1 MLISTPLAL
10 ASVTAAVSIAAHRK
24 PKPVRLVD
32 TLIDDELKNESKTVA
47 TLLKGQNDRH
57 IANLPAL
64 WVGAG
69 RGCIEKLIA
78 PYVDQTRRLQLTE
91 IRTDEEILETSEPEQ
106 EAKRT
111 FVLAS
116 CGTLLAI
123 GGSLLYVP
131 LYVPSMLIMAYLFK
145 ETFKDAYK
153 AFVEERRMGID
164 MIVAIELPGAI
175 LSGFMVAG
183 TFGIWY
189 SKLMRWLLTKTENH
203 SRKSLVNLFGQQP
216 RLVWVLVDLPSGE
229 GQQEVEIPFE
239 ELKPDDLVVAMAGQ
253 TIPVDGTISSG
264 IASIDQRMLT
274 GEAQPAQKEAPE
286 PVFAG
291 TIVLSGKI
299 IVQVTQA
306 GKQTVAAQIGEILN
320 HTADFDLSVRSQV
333 ETLQDRL
340 VPPLLA
346 LAALSSPWI
355 GLSGALAILWYSPGF
370 RMIIFGPMS
379 MVNFLHI
386 CSQKRILIKDGR
398 SLELLSDI
406 DTVVFDKTGTL
417 TIEQPRVSR
426 VTSLGSHSEEALLIY
441 AAAAEYKQSH
451 PIAKAILSAAAER
464 QLQLPEIDDAR
475 IEIGYGVKV
484 RLNEEGDTSICVGS
498 ERFMALEGISI
509 PVEVQVQQAD
519 CHMHG
524 HSLVMVAIDG
534 QLSGT
539 IELCPTIRPEAHE
552 VVSCLQ
558 AAGKAVIIISGD
570 HELPTCRL
578 AEELGIEHYF
588 ANTLPENKAKLVA
601 QLQQEGKKVC
611 FIGDGINDAI
621 ALKTANVSIS
631 LRGATTVATDSA
643 QIVLM
648 DENLTQLTELFD
660 IAQEFKT
667 NIDRSFWGTLIPNT
681 LGIAATLFLHWGY
694 TAAVLLNASLWVPQL
709 AYVMHPLYKYQ
720 NQEARSSNPDG

>member
-1 MLISTPLAL
+1 
-10 ASVTAAVSIAAHRK
+10 
-24 PKPVRLVD
+24 
-32 TLIDDELKNESKTVA
+32 
-47 TLLKGQNDRH
+47 
-57 IANLPAL
+57 
-64 WVGAG
+64 
-69 RGCIEKLIA
+69 
-78 PYVDQTRRLQLTE
+78 
-91 IRTDEEILETSEPEQ
+91 
-106 EAKRT
+106 
-111 FVLAS
+111 
-116 CGTLLAI
+116 
-123 GGSLLYVP
+123 
-131 LYVPSMLIMAYLFK
+131 MLIMAYLFK

-153 AFVEERRMGID
+153 AFVEERRMGVD

-175 LSGFMVAG
+175 LSGFMVMG

-216 RLVWVLVDLPSGE
+216 RFVWTLVDTLDGE
-229 GQQEVEIPFE
+229 GQQEVKIPFE
-239 ELKPDDLVVAMAGQ
+239 ELKPDDLVVVMAGQ
-253 TIPVDGTISSG
+253 TIPIDGTISSG

-274 GEAQPAQKEAPE
+274 GEAQPAQKNVSES
-286 PVFAG
+286 VFAG
-291 TIVLSGKI
+291 TIILSGKI
-299 IVQVTQA
+299 IVQATEA
-306 GKQTVAAQIGEILN
+306 GEQTVVAQIGEILN
-320 HTADFDLSVRSQV
+320 HTADFDLSIRSKV

-340 VPPLLA
+340 VPPLLV
-346 LAALSSPWI
+346 LATLSSPWI

-417 TIEQPRVSR
+417 TIEQPTVSR
-426 VTSLGSHSEEALLIY
+426 ITTLGSLSEEKLLIY

-464 QLQLPEIDDAR
+464 QLQVPAIDDAHM
-475 IEIGYGVKV
+475 EIGYGMKV
-484 RLNEEGDTSICVGS
+484 RLDGEVDTVIRVGS
-498 ERFMALEGISI
+498 ERFMTLEGITI
-509 PVEVQVQQAD
+509 PADIQAQQSD

-524 HSLVMVAIDG
+524 YSLVMVAIDD

-539 IELCPTIRPEAHE
+539 IELRPTIRSEAYE
-552 VVSCLQ
+552 VVSSLQ
-558 AAGKAVIIISGD
+558 ASGKTVIIISGD
-570 HELPTCRL
+570 HEMPTRQL

-588 ANTLPENKAKLVA
+588 ANTLPENKASLVA

-621 ALKTANVSIS
+621 ALKKANVSIS

-643 QIVLM
+643 QVVLM

-667 NIDRSFWGTLIPNT
+667 NIDRTFLGTIIPNA

-694 TAAVLLNASLWVPQL
+694 AAAVLLNAAFWMPQL
-709 AYVMHPLYKYQ
+709 AYVMHPLYKH
-720 NQEARSSNPDG
+720 NNEKIVS